1 MGYYSKRVIMIRN
14 HFIVALRNLY
24 RNKAFTAINIFGL
37 AIGISTCLLIMLFV
51 QNELGYDS
59 FNAKAD
65 QIVRVVFR
73 GSIQGEKMKE
83 AMVMPPVA
91 QTFKSEYPEVLE
103 ATRLRNYGSPRITYG
118 DKTFKEN
125 AFAYAD
131 SNFFEVFTL
140 PFLKGNP
147 KTALLEPNTIV
158 ISESVAKKYF
168 GRDDPIGKVL
178 LFKDLNTS
186 FKITGVMREMPV
198 NSHFHFDLFAS
209 MASFP

>member
-1 MGYYSKRVIMIRN
+1 MFKNYFKIGLRSL
-14 HFIVALRNLY
+14 LRN
-24 RNKAFTAINIFGL
+24 KFFTAINIFGL
-37 AIGISTCLLIMLFV
+37 TLGMTTCLLIMLYV
-51 QNELGYDS
+51 QDEMSYDR
-59 FNAKAD
+59 FNKKAD

-103 ATRLRNYGSPRITYG
+103 ATRLRNYGNPRITYG

-125 AFAYAD
+125 AFAYVD

-158 ISESVAKKYF
+158 ISETVAKN
-168 GRDDPIGKVL
+168 ILVM
-178 LFKDLNTS
+178 
-186 FKITGVMREMPV
+186 KIPLVKFFNLKTLIPV
-198 NSHFHFDLFAS
+198 IKSQA
-209 MASFP
+209 